1 MVPAA
6 APSRIGGPTQSN
18 ERKPMR
24 STGPRSIP
32 IALAL
37 AAITLLATAAAAAAA
52 TLPIKGGD
60 VDWGIKASF
69 RSYIKSPI
77 AAGKIE
83 VSNGAV
89 EATDGTYKF
98 PVESGTYDLTTHS
111 TEVQT
116 KGTVHFTGHY
126 SGGVPALDMT
136 VADPRVLLEGEAGT
150 VFADVTSKSLST
162 GETVAYPGVEFAT
175 LDTSAVAPSFEGEAV
190 SLAGIPAELTAA
202 GAEAFAGFYTAG
214 ATLDPVGVLAAFEP
228 TPPPVEGEKPTES
241 PKPEDPKS
249 EDRKPDDSPKSAG
262 PEPAPV
268 LPLPTLKK
276 AAKGAAMLG
285 GGGAADVA
293 TVSCPTA
300 QACTLQAPRNVKFK
314 AGGEQ
319 WSAKVIAPHWILPG
333 KSGKVTV
340 KVPREALNHLAAA
353 KAKISLKLVLG
364 VGTQSQTQVVK
375 ATLRAKGH

>member
-1 MVPAA
+1 
-6 APSRIGGPTQSN
+6 
-18 ERKPMR
+18 
-24 STGPRSIP
+24 
-32 IALAL
+32 
-37 AAITLLATAAAAAAA
+37 
-52 TLPIKGGD
+52 

-69 RSYIKSPI
+69 RSYIRSPI

-89 EATDGTYKF
+89 EAADGTYKF
-98 PVESGTYDLTTHS
+98 PVESGTYDLTTHA

-126 SGGVPALDMT
+126 SGEVPALDMT
-136 VADPRVLLEGEAGT
+136 VADPRVLLEGETGT

-175 LDTSAVAPSFEGEAV
+175 LDTSEVAPSFEDDAV
-190 SLAGIPAELTAA
+190 SLAGVPAELTVA
-202 GAEAFAGFYTAG
+202 GAEAFAGLYTAG
-214 ATLDPVGVLAAFEP
+214 TALDPVGVVAAFEP
-228 TPPPVEGEKPTES
+228 TPPPVEGEKPTED
-241 PKPEDPKS
+241 PKPEDPKP
-249 EDRKPDDSPKSAG
+249 EDPKPDDSSKSAD

-276 AAKGAAMLG
+276 ATKGPAMLG
-285 GGGAADVA
+285 DGGAASVA

-314 AGGEQ
+314 AGGKQ
-319 WSAKVIAPHWILPG
+319 WSAKVIAPRWILPG

-340 KVPREALNHLAAA
+340 KVPRPALEHLAGG
-353 KAKISLKLVLG
+353 KVKISLKLVLG

-375 ATLRAKGH
+375 AILKAKGN

>member
-1 MVPAA
+1 
-6 APSRIGGPTQSN
+6 
-18 ERKPMR
+18 MR
-24 STGPRSIP
+24 STGLRSLP
-32 IALAL
+32 IAALL
-37 AAITLLATAAAAAAA
+37 AAIALLATAASAAAA
-52 TLPIKGGD
+52 TIPIKGGE

-89 EATDGTYKF
+89 EAADGTYKF
-98 PVESGTYDLTTHS
+98 PVESGTYDLTTHA

-126 SGGVPALDMT
+126 TGEVPALDMT
-136 VADPRVLLEGEAGT
+136 VADPRVLLEGETGT

-175 LDTSAVAPSFEGEAV
+175 LDTSAVAPSFEGDAV

-214 ATLDPVGVLAAFEP
+214 TALDPVGVVAAFEP
-228 TPPPVEGEKPTES
+228 TPPPVEEEKPTEG
-241 PKPEDPKS
+241 PKPEDPK
-249 EDRKPDDSPKSAG
+249 PDAPKSDDPGKPAD
-262 PEPAPV
+262 PAPV
-268 LPLPTLKK
+268 LPLPTLK

-285 GGGAADVA
+285 GGGAAGVA

-300 QACTLQAPRNVKFK
+300 QACTLRAPRNVKFK
-314 AGGEQ
+314 AGGKQ
-319 WSAKVIAPHWILPG
+319 WSAKVIAPRWILPG

-340 KVPREALNHLAAA
+340 KVPRPALEHLAGGQ
-353 KAKISLKLVLG
+353 AKISLKLVLG
-364 VGTQSQTQVVK
+364 IGTQSQTQVVE
-375 ATLRAKGH
+375 ATLKAKGH

>member
-1 MVPAA
+1 
-6 APSRIGGPTQSN
+6 
-18 ERKPMR
+18 MR
-24 STGPRSIP
+24 STGLRSLP
-32 IALAL
+32 IAVVV
-37 AAITLLATAAAAAAA
+37 AAIALLATAGSAAAA
-52 TLPIKGGD
+52 TIPIKGGE

-77 AAGKIE
+77 AAGQIQL
-83 VSNGAV
+83 SNGAA
-89 EATDGTYKF
+89 EAADGTYKF

-126 SGGVPALDMT
+126 SGEVPALDMT
-136 VADPRVLLEGEAGT
+136 VADPRVLLEGETGA
-150 VFADVTSKSLST
+150 VFADVQSKSLET
-162 GETVAYPGVEFAT
+162 GEMVDYPGVEFAT
-175 LDTSAVAPSFEGEAV
+175 LDTSEVAPSFEGETV
-190 SLAGIPAELTAA
+190 SLAGIPAALTAA

-214 ATLDPVGVLAAFEP
+214 TALDPVGVVASFEP
-228 TPPPVEGEKPTES
+228 TPPPVEEEKTT
-241 PKPEDPKS
+241 EDPKT
-249 EDRKPDDSPKSAG
+249 EDPKGDDPKSDDSSKAADPA
-262 PEPAPV
+262 PAPV

-276 AAKGAAMLG
+276 ATKGAAMLG
-285 GGGAADVA
+285 GGGAASVA

-314 AGGEQ
+314 AGGKQ

-340 KVPREALNHLAAA
+340 KVPRGALQHLAGG

-364 VGTQSQTQVVK
+364 IGTQSTTQVVN
-375 ATLRAKGH
+375 ATLKTRGN

>member
-1 MVPAA
+1 
-6 APSRIGGPTQSN
+6 
-18 ERKPMR
+18 MR
-24 STGPRSIP
+24 STGLRSLP
-32 IALAL
+32 IVVVT
-37 AAITLLATAAAAAAA
+37 AIALLATAASAAAA
-52 TLPIKGGD
+52 TIPIKGGE

-83 VSNGAV
+83 VSDGAV
-89 EATDGTYKF
+89 EAADGTYKF

-126 SGGVPALDMT
+126 SGEVPALDMT
-136 VADPRVLLEGEAGT
+136 VTDPRVLLEGKAGI
-150 VFADVTSKSLST
+150 VFADVTSKSLAT
-162 GETVAYPGVEFAT
+162 GETVDYPGVEFAT

-190 SLAGIPAELTAA
+190 SLAGIPAKLTAA

-214 ATLDPVGVLAAFEP
+214 TAIDPVGVVAAFEP
-228 TPPPVEGEKPTES
+228 TPPPVEEEKKVEN
-241 PKPEDPKS
+241 PKAEDPKP
-249 EDRKPDDSPKSAG
+249 DAPKPGDSSKSADPG
-262 PEPAPV
+262 PAPV

-285 GGGAADVA
+285 GGGAANVA

-300 QACTLQAPRNVKFK
+300 QACTLQAPRKVKFK
-314 AGGEQ
+314 AGGKQ

-340 KVPREALNHLAAA
+340 KVPRPALAHLVGGE
-353 KAKISLKLVLG
+353 AKISLELVLG
-364 VGTQSQTQVVK
+364 IGTQSQTQVVE
-375 ATLRAKGH
+375 ATLKAKGH